1 MMIVTKKLRDC
12 HWMRWWRLV
21 GFFIIFGL
29 GFAANIP
36 VYNSSFL
43 ADFGPPLQCIWDMLP
58 EHYATG
64 NIAQMAITSIFL
76 IWGFGAIMRDTWPE
90 FGEFIRELLTP
101 VLRFLDPVIQL
112 FSPRK
117 WHYFTR
123 RKLAEARQAGARRNS
138 WWIPNSISFIIFLL
152 YFTVIQIIF
161 SSLFDLYRIWVTLF
175 YITSQVI
182 DIRIQAANALTAD
195 GNPAMIGSE
204 NTWGFGQILP
214 MLLLALPISQVW
226 EMVFGKS
233 DFIFVLHPKQC

>member
-29 GFAANIP
+29 NFAANIP
-36 VYNSSFL
+36 VYNSHFL
-43 ADFGPPLQCIWDMLP
+43 TDFGPPLQCIWDMLP
-58 EHYATG
+58 EYYATG
-64 NIAQMAITSIFL
+64 NIAQMAITSISL

-90 FGEFIRELLTP
+90 FGVFIGELSAP
-101 VLRFLDPVIQL
+101 VLRFLDPGIQL

-123 RKLAEARQAGARRNS
+123 RKLAEARQAGARRTC
-138 WWIPNSISFIIFLL
+138 WWMLNSISFIIFLL
-152 YFTVIQIIF
+152 LLPVIQIML
-161 SSLFDLYRIWVTLF
+161 SSLFDLYRIWVALF
-175 YITSQVI
+175 YTTSQLI
-182 DIRIQAANALTAD
+182 GIRVQAANAMTAD
-195 GNPAMIGSE
+195 GNPAMRGSE

-214 MLLLALPISQVW
+214 MLLLALPICQVW

-233 DFIFVLHPKQC
+233 DFISTVHPKQC